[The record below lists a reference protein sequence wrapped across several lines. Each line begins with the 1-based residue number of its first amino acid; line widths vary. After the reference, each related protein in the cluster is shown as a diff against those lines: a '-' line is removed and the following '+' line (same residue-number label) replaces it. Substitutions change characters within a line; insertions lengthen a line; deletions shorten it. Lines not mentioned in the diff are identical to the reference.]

1 MKEFVEEFKGSF
13 STISKQMKN
22 YPSIVP
28 NIVFVLGANN
38 EELGDWL
45 IDKFL
50 TEGQGDIHASIINQI
65 IANSEEKINLRL
77 GIFLK
82 NILSKIHKIN
92 QDDGIESGILY
103 TQSVSFIES
112 FCKTLE

>member
-1 MKEFVEEFKGSF
+1 MLGTVINESNPETAKKIANMKEFVEEFKGSF

-65 IANSEEKINLRL
+65 IANSEENRIQFFN
-77 GIFLK
+77 
-82 NILSKIHKIN
+82 
-92 QDDGIESGILY
+92 
-103 TQSVSFIES
+103 
-112 FCKTLE
+112 